1 VTGRGKP
8 RRRRGRG
15 RSGQLTYYPAWP
27 EPETPEPAPPP
38 RGDPLHGYT
47 IAGIHAAARL
57 AANSARGWLA
67 ADYHDQYEAAWYGIC
82 EHLLEAATRPAHHDL
97 VRAGQDA
104 VNRMVHDE
112 LHHAGFFKYKNHG
125 TAYGPGSMPAFIK
138 FWNNPVH
145 PPSPEDVIE
154 TRALAAIW
162 RCLTARQQQAL
173 AALAA
178 CEDYGTAAQAM
189 GISDGTFRT
198 LIKQG
203 RQRFLALWHEGES
216 PSRIWRIDKRTGRRQ
231 DVTPEHAAAREAYR
245 LQAAARRARGQE
257 AAA

>member
-1 VTGRGKP
+1 
-8 RRRRGRG
+8 
-15 RSGQLTYYPAWP
+15 
-27 EPETPEPAPPP
+27 
-38 RGDPLHGYT
+38 
-47 IAGIHAAARL
+47 
-57 AANSARGWLA
+57 
-67 ADYHDQYEAAWYGIC
+67 
-82 EHLLEAATRPAHHDL
+82 
-97 VRAGQDA
+97 
-104 VNRMVHDE
+104 MVHDE

-154 TRALAAIW
+154 ARALAAIW

-178 CEDYGTAAQAM
+178 YEDYGTAAQAM

-203 RQRFLALWHEGES
+203 RQRFLALWHEGER
-216 PSRIWRIDKRTGRRQ
+216 PSRIWRIDKRTGR
-231 DVTPEHAAAREAYR
+231 
-245 LQAAARRARGQE
+245 LQAASRPPPGGPADRRRPRDRDRRASRADAGAAGTHHHPARR
-257 AAA
+257 